1 MWSGNCLPD
10 HLIEHGLGLF
20 ASLQPDYGLLRA
32 RGRVSTGVE
41 REVKAYSSAV
51 SNPRRVGGKPFLSR
65 PTWGNGEWDYEMSTS
80 RTSLVVQWLRLCTS
94 TAGGEGLIPGQ
105 GTKIPHVG

>member
-32 RGRVSTGVE
+32 QGRVSTGVE

-51 SNPRRVGGKPFLSR
+51 SRPRWVGGKPFLNR
-65 PTWGNGEWDYEMSTS
+65 PRWGNGEWD
-80 RTSLVVQWLRLCTS
+80 
-94 TAGGEGLIPGQ
+94 
-105 GTKIPHVG
+105 